1 MWVCLFKPR
10 EANKSEERLKL
21 ALQIGRTLVAVVPEL
36 QTEQNIFRDRV
47 PRKQRII
54 LEYHTSIWT
63 RPSSRPTA
71 HEQLAQ
77 RRLFKP
83 RDAAQERALA
93 ASAWT
98 EQAYEATGLDCH
110 VQVVQHLKPVAS
122 NRKR

>member
-1 MWVCLFKPR
+1 MPGNRPYAFRGC
-10 EANKSEERLKL
+10 AGASN
-21 ALQIGRTLVAVVPEL
+21 RTGV
-36 QTEQNIFRDRV
+36 FRDRV

-54 LEYHTSIWT
+54 LEYHSSIWT
-63 RPSSRPTA
+63 RPSSRPTT

-93 ASAWT
+93 ASART
-98 EQAYEATGLDCH
+98 EQADEATGWDCH

-122 NRKR
+122 NRKRLP